1 MSPQFPRVLLGLAGT
16 LFTLGLACFVIEI
29 SLSPLA
35 PHLPFGIFGGVF
47 LALAFL
53 LALGS
58 LFVAR
63 SPVPLR
69 GGEVLNF
76 QVHPVRTRLWYIL
89 LALMGIG
96 SLLVFLT
103 LLVKQHGT

>member
-1 MSPQFPRVLLGLAGT
+1 MSSQFPRVLLGLAGT
-16 LFTLGLACFVIEI
+16 LLTLGLACFVIEI
-29 SLSPLA
+29 FLSPLS
-35 PHLPFGIFGGVF
+35 PHLPFGMFGGVF
-47 LALAFL
+47 LASAFL

-76 QVHPVRTRLWYIL
+76 QAHPVRTRLWYVA

-96 SLLVFLT
+96 SLFVFLT
-103 LLVKQHGT
+103 LLIKQHGT